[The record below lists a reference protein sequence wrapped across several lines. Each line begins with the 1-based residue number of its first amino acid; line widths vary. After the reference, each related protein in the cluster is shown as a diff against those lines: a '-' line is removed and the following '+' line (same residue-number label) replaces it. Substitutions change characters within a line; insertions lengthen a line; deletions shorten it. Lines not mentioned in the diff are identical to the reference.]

1 MLSAAWE
8 SFWAPS
14 VKNESEAIR
23 QGQTPLRQ
31 NRSGHAR
38 ASPYAIGLEDWN
50 LQNKFNLSCLLGII
64 KFTHLDFSVL
74 SNSIICI
81 AFKNKKNAN
90 IPGFSIEKIKLITL
104 FVC

>member
-1 MLSAAWE
+1 MSLFAQKDLSDLESIEEGNVFSMTYYGLPTISILPRQLGLINVVSGLE

-38 ASPYAIGLEDWN
+38 ASPYATGLED
-50 LQNKFNLSCLLGII
+50 
-64 KFTHLDFSVL
+64 
-74 SNSIICI
+74 
-81 AFKNKKNAN
+81 
-90 IPGFSIEKIKLITL
+90 
-104 FVC
+104 